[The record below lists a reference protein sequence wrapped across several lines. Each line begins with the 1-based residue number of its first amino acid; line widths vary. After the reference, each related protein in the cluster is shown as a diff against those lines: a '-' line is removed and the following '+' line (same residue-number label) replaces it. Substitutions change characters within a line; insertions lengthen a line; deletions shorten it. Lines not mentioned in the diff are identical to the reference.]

1 MTLGTARGSALDQ
14 VELAALVCRMTG
26 RDEAAFDRLYR
37 LTSPRFYALALY
49 LTRRPDQAEEALQD
63 LFTAVWFRAETYRPE
78 AGPVLPWMVT
88 ILRNRVI
95 GMRRGKALALA
106 PLEEADMVVSDAL
119 SPHDS
124 AVLSEAGRRIAAQM
138 ESLSPNIR
146 RSVQLAFFH
155 GADYREI
162 AQAMGVPT
170 NTAKSWVR
178 RGLLRLQRGLEA
190 RQAAAVVSPDT
201 A

>member
-1 MTLGTARGSALDQ
+1 MRGAAATRATLDQ
-14 VELAALVCRMTG
+14 DDLARLLLRIAA
-26 RDEAAFDRLYR
+26 RDEAAFDQFYR
-37 LTSPRFYALALY
+37 LVSPRFQALALY

-63 LFTAVWFRAETYRPE
+63 LFTTVWFRAETYRPE
-78 AGPVLPWMVT
+78 AGPVLPWMVK

-95 GMRRGKALALA
+95 GMRRGKALALV
-106 PLEEADMVVSDAL
+106 PLEEADMVVSEAM

-124 AVLSEAGRRIAAQM
+124 AALSEAGRRIAAQM
-138 ESLSPNIR
+138 EMLSPNIR

-162 AQAMGVPT
+162 ALHIGVPT

-178 RGLLRLQRGLEA
+178 RGLLRLQRALEA
-190 RQAAAVVSPDT
+190 
-201 A
+201 

>member
-1 MTLGTARGSALDQ
+1 MRDTTATRVQPDQ
-14 VELAALVCRMTG
+14 DDMARLLSRIAA
-26 RDEAAFDRLYR
+26 RDEAAFEALYR
-37 LTSPRFYALALY
+37 LVSPRFQALALY

-63 LFTAVWFRAETYRPE
+63 LFTTVWFRAETYRPE

-95 GMRRGKALALA
+95 GMRRGKALAMV
-106 PLEEADMVVSDAL
+106 PLEEADMVMSDAP

-124 AVLSEAGRRIAAQM
+124 AVLSEAGRRIAAQL
-138 ESLSPNIR
+138 EALSPNIR
-146 RSVQLAFFH
+146 RAVQLAFFH

-162 AQAMGVPT
+162 ARAMGVPT

-190 RQAAAVVSPDT
+190 RQVAVVRPD
-201 A
+201 AA

>member
-1 MTLGTARGSALDQ
+1 MREATPTRATPDPA
-14 VELAALVCRMTG
+14 ELARLLSRIAL
-26 RDEAAFDRLYR
+26 RDETAFDQLYR
-37 LTSPRFYALALY
+37 LVSPRFHALALY
-49 LTRRPDQAEEALQD
+49 LTRRPDQAEEAMQD
-63 LFTAVWFRAETYRPE
+63 LFTTVWFRAETYRPE

-95 GMRRGKALALA
+95 GMRRGKALAVV

-119 SPHDS
+119 SPYDT
-124 AVLSEAGRRIAAQM
+124 AALSEAGRRIAAQM
-138 ESLSPNIR
+138 EALSPNIR

-162 AQAMGVPT
+162 AQHMGVPT

-190 RQAAAVVSPDT
+190 HQAPAIRPDAA
-201 A
+201 